1 MVAGSYKMRG
11 SNQTED
17 DPAIDLVHLR
27 RFTMGN
33 AGVEAEVLQLF
44 LQQVPRSLDDLRA
57 AADAWAWKVAA
68 HTLKGSARAVGAW
81 KLAEHAE
88 SAEKI
93 DWLADEI
100 ERKNILGELDEARE
114 AIALFIAREK
124 LVLE

>member
-1 MVAGSYKMRG
+1 MRG
-11 SNQTED
+11 SNQTGG
-17 DPAIDLVHLR
+17 DPVIDLVHLR

-44 LQQVPRSLDDLRA
+44 LQQVPRSLDDLRT

-93 DWLADEI
+93 DWLVDEF